1 MKMVQ
6 ISDLNGDRIQAF
18 GKILFISRDEE
29 GELCFRLNSKEIHF
43 LDEIRESGKV
53 LTADLESRVDQNI
66 CDVIVTGAKTAQKTE
81 ESVITVD
88 RILFCIEQ
96 SCLMCDIVSQLR
108 AFFDDNNI
116 AVRRLNCFIC
126 KVDELFCFTRA
137 FFANNKCYHCICLL
151 NNCIPTNRKYF
162 YNKFYNKTAKMSM
175 YFVFL
180 LKLF

>member
-108 AFFDDNNI
+108 AFSMTTTLPSEDSTASF
-116 AVRRLNCFIC
+116 ARLMSFFVLPEPFLPIISVTIVFASLIIVFQQIGNTSITNFTIKQQRCQCI
-126 KVDELFCFTRA
+126 LSFC
-137 FFANNKCYHCICLL
+137 
-151 NNCIPTNRKYF
+151 
-162 YNKFYNKTAKMSM
+162 
-175 YFVFL
+175 
-180 LKLF
+180 